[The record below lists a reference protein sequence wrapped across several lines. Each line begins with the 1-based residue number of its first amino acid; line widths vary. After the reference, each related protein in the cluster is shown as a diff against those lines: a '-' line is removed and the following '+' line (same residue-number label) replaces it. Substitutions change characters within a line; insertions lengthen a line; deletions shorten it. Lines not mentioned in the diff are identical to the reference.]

1 MLLPT
6 CRANFLNVYNSKK
19 NNFFKKRLAFTPKM
33 CKLSLTR
40 RAANTKNI
48 KIGKADNSMK
58 TGRITAKLRDAVPVC
73 LMVEGKE
80 VKRYKNIELPDSI
93 KEVELLDFHFNV
105 PADGKIT
112 FEIHYASGVL
122 PETFPEPRAKV
133 TRAEKAAAKAQK
145 KTMQEEAVEAPAPEE
160 TALAIIPEETPI
172 MQAAE
177 LEEATA
183 EPETAEDTKQAA
195 KSPEPAEEAETNQET
210 STMEISYNVT
220 GPRRKEL
227 ATAVGDFIGTAP
239 VYQKA
244 PTYAFAIGSYIID
257 RNGTLSGEKNEELT
271 EALAAQGFTAA

>member
-1 MLLPT
+1 
-6 CRANFLNVYNSKK
+6 
-19 NNFFKKRLAFTPKM
+19 
-33 CKLSLTR
+33 
-40 RAANTKNI
+40 
-48 KIGKADNSMK
+48 MK

-73 LMVEGKE
+73 LMVEDRE

-133 TRAEKAAAKAQK
+133 TCSEKAATKAQK
-145 KTMQEEAVEAPAPEE
+145 AAMQEEAAEVPAPEKAE
-160 TALAIIPEETPI
+160 LAIIQEEPPIVKAAEPEET
-172 MQAAE
+172 
-177 LEEATA
+177 TA
-183 EPETAEDTKQAA
+183 EPETAEDTAEQAA
-195 KSPEPAEEAETNQET
+195 ENPEPAEEAEANKDT

-257 RNGTLSGEKNEELT
+257 RNGKLSGEKNEELT

>member
-1 MLLPT
+1 
-6 CRANFLNVYNSKK
+6 
-19 NNFFKKRLAFTPKM
+19 
-33 CKLSLTR
+33 
-40 RAANTKNI
+40 
-48 KIGKADNSMK
+48 MK

-80 VKRYKNIELPDSI
+80 IKRYKNIELPDSI

-145 KTMQEEAVEAPAPEE
+145 AAIQEEAAEAPEKAE
-160 TALAIIPEETPI
+160 LAIIQEEPPIMKATEPEEV
-172 MQAAE
+172 
-177 LEEATA
+177 TA
-183 EPETAEDTKQAA
+183 EPKTAEDTAEQAA
-195 KSPEPAEEAETNQET
+195 ENPEAAEEVETNREA
-210 STMEISYNVT
+210 STMAISYNVT

-244 PTYAFAIGSYIID
+244 PTYAFAIGGYIID
-257 RNGTLSGEKNEELT
+257 RNGTLSGEKNEELA
-271 EALAAQGFTAA
+271 EALAAQGFTTA

>member
-1 MLLPT
+1 
-6 CRANFLNVYNSKK
+6 
-19 NNFFKKRLAFTPKM
+19 
-33 CKLSLTR
+33 
-40 RAANTKNI
+40 
-48 KIGKADNSMK
+48 MK

-73 LMVEGKE
+73 LMVEGRE

-105 PADGKIT
+105 PVDGKIT

-133 TRAEKAAAKAQK
+133 TRAEKAATKAQK
-145 KTMQEEAVEAPAPEE
+145 KAMQEESADTQTSEE
-160 TALAIIPEETPI
+160 TALAIIPEEPPI
-172 MQAAE
+172 MQAAAP
-177 LEEATA
+177 EEPTA
-183 EPETAEDTKQAA
+183 EPETAEDTAEQAA
-195 KSPEPAEEAETNQET
+195 ENPEPTEEAEANQEA
-210 STMEISYNVT
+210 STMEINYNVT

-257 RNGTLSGEKNEELT
+257 RNGKLSGERNEELT

>member
-1 MLLPT
+1 
-6 CRANFLNVYNSKK
+6 
-19 NNFFKKRLAFTPKM
+19 
-33 CKLSLTR
+33 
-40 RAANTKNI
+40 
-48 KIGKADNSMK
+48 MK

-145 KTMQEEAVEAPAPEE
+145 KAAQEEAAETPAPEE

-172 MQAAE
+172 MQVTE
-177 LEEATA
+177 PEEATA
-183 EPETAEDTKQAA
+183 EQAA
-195 KSPEPAEEAETNQET
+195 ESPEPAEEAEANQEA

>member
-1 MLLPT
+1 
-6 CRANFLNVYNSKK
+6 
-19 NNFFKKRLAFTPKM
+19 
-33 CKLSLTR
+33 
-40 RAANTKNI
+40 
-48 KIGKADNSMK
+48 MK

-122 PETFPEPRAKV
+122 PETFPEPRTKV

-145 KTMQEEAVEAPAPEE
+145 KAMQEEAAEAPA
-160 TALAIIPEETPI
+160 PEETPI

-177 LEEATA
+177 PEEATA
-183 EPETAEDTKQAA
+183 EPEAAEDTAEQAA
-195 KSPEPAEEAETNQET
+195 ESPEPAEEAEANQEA

-257 RNGTLSGEKNEELT
+257 RNGKLSGEKNEELT
-271 EALAAQGFTAA
+271 EALAGQGFTAA